1 MIEYDEYDDDDDDD
15 DDEYDMHLINIMFNK
30 YTFLHLIIIYDNSFL
45 SSSC

>member
-1 MIEYDEYDDDDDDD
+1 MIEYDEYEYDDDDD
-15 DDEYDMHLINIMFNK
+15 IMFNK